1 MVKLR
6 GQLRVHRYR
15 LGQSSLSAAL
25 RHGSYSPADVV
36 QFRPSV
42 FRFPPSPLN
51 RVDGDEQA
59 FASTSRLLR
68 GRLFLRQSDLHL
80 VDLGTDRASS
90 GRCFESPPEYAISL
104 HRNSVPFRNR
114 LARRVEISLPGSW
127 NLLLLPGGLFEARC
141 AGHKRVALSI
151 NFGESSKAQRPLRL
165 GNPGRCFASV
175 AGRMLQSEESTCAK
189 RIRALQKLH
198 LRGANHKLK
207 FANARR
213 QTAVAATATAARIAG
228 DTPATTRTHSCMA
241 SGL

>member
-6 GQLRVHRYR
+6 GQLLVHRYR

-25 RHGSYSPADVV
+25 RHGSHASADVV

-42 FRFPPSPLN
+42 FRFPPSPLD
-51 RVDGDEQA
+51 RVDGGEQA
-59 FASTSRLLR
+59 FASTSRFLC

-80 VDLGTDRASS
+80 FDLGADRASRR
-90 GRCFESPPEYAISL
+90 RCFESPPEYAISL
-104 HRNSVPFRNR
+104 QRDSVPFRNR

-141 AGHKRVALSI
+141 AGHTRVALTI
-151 NFGESSKAQRPLRL
+151 NFRESSKAQRPPRL

-175 AGRMLQSEESTCAK
+175 MGRMLQSEESPCAK
-189 RIRALQKLH
+189 KIPALQKLH

-207 FANARR
+207 FANARAR
-213 QTAVAATATAARIAG
+213 ALPNQSVPAVRG
-228 DTPATTRTHSCMA
+228 ETTGKDISQH
-241 SGL
+241 